1 MSFRSALFALST
13 VAAFAIPASGA
24 SAASQVLGL
33 VASNGAPTPLTCV
46 DGQCSAQF
54 STFCLQQNRP
64 APSRGDGYGVA
75 AGGSLT
81 LVVRN
86 AAGQT
91 LRLPVDDALDIH
103 SLIGFTSVEISL
115 PAAKLAELGATAVAV
130 EVGPAVSLVPVAT
143 AGDPNPQTDDELAL
157 ATGPMRLAATPM
169 FESPGTASDAARIAT
184 VLINA
189 LPAKGSESADER
201 NGLWVAMLDNPA
213 LAGATPDGRDAAEQM
228 YEACKISVESHSAYS
243 MRNCLE
249 LRHADLLAET
259 NHKFWKDSVGY

>member
-1 MSFRSALFALST
+1 MSFRSALFILSAI
-13 VAAFAIPASGA
+13 AAVGMPASGA

-33 VASNGAPTPLTCV
+33 VASNGLPTPLTCV
-46 DGQCSAQF
+46 DGRCSAQF

-64 APSRGDGYGVA
+64 APSRGDDYAVA

-81 LVVRN
+81 LVARN

-91 LRLPVDDALDIH
+91 FRVPAGDGLQIH
-103 SLIGFTSVEISL
+103 SLIGFTSVDISL
-115 PAAKLAELGATAVAV
+115 PTAKLAELGATAVAV

-169 FESPGTASDAARIAT
+169 FEAPGTASDAARIAT

-189 LPAKGSESADER
+189 LPARGSESADAR

-213 LAGATPDGRDAAEQM
+213 LSGATATGRDAAEQM

-259 NHKFWKDSVGY
+259 NHKFWKDTVGY

>member
-1 MSFRSALFALST
+1 MSFRSALFALSA
-13 VAAFAIPASGA
+13 VAVVGMPTAGA

-64 APSRGDGYGVA
+64 APSRGDDYSVA

-81 LVVRN
+81 LVAKT

-91 LRLPVDDALDIH
+91 LRIPANDMLQIH

-115 PAAKLAELGATAVAV
+115 PKAKLAELGATDLAV
-130 EVGPAVSLVPVAT
+130 EVGPTVSLIPIAKS
-143 AGDPNPQTDDELAL
+143 GDPDPQTDDEVAL
-157 ATGPMRLAATPM
+157 ATGPMRLAATPI
-169 FESPGTASDAARIAT
+169 FEVPGTASDAARITT

-189 LPAKGSESADER
+189 LPPRGSENADVR
-201 NGLWVAMLDNPA
+201 NRLWVAMLDNPTVTA
-213 LAGATPDGRDAAEQM
+213 ATAEGREAAEHM
-228 YEACKISVESHSAYS
+228 YESCMISVESHSAYS
-243 MRNCLE
+243 LRNCLE

-259 NHKFWKDSVGY
+259 NHKFWKDNVGY

>member
-1 MSFRSALFALST
+1 MSFRSALFILSAI
-13 VAAFAIPASGA
+13 AAVGMPASGA

-33 VASNGAPTPLTCV
+33 VASNGLPTPLTCV
-46 DGQCSAQF
+46 DGRCSAQF

-64 APSRGDGYGVA
+64 APSRGDDYAVA

-81 LVVRN
+81 LVARN

-91 LRLPVDDALDIH
+91 FRVPARDGLQIH
-103 SLIGFTSVEISL
+103 SLIGFTSVDISL
-115 PAAKLAELGATAVAV
+115 PTAKLAELGATAVAV

-169 FESPGTASDAARIAT
+169 FEAPGTASDAARIAT

-189 LPAKGSESADER
+189 LPASGSESADAR

-213 LAGATPDGRDAAEQM
+213 LSGATATGRDAAEQM

-259 NHKFWKDSVGY
+259 NHKFWKDTVGY

>member
-1 MSFRSALFALST
+1 MSFRSALFALS
-13 VAAFAIPASGA
+13 AIAVVGMPTAGA

-33 VASNGAPTPLTCV
+33 VASNGAPTPLTCI

-64 APSRGDGYGVA
+64 APSRGDDYAVA
-75 AGGSLT
+75 AGGNLT
-81 LVVRN
+81 LVARN
-86 AAGQT
+86 TAGHT
-91 LRLPVDDALDIH
+91 VRLPANDMLQIH

-115 PAAKLAELGATAVAV
+115 PKAKLAELGVTDLAV
-130 EVGPAVSLVPVAT
+130 EVAPTTSLVPIVT
-143 AGDPNPQTDDELAL
+143 AGDPNPQTEDEIVL

-169 FESPGTASDAARIAT
+169 FESPGTASDAARITT

-189 LPAKGSESADER
+189 LPPTGAESADAR

-213 LAGATPDGRDAAEQM
+213 MTSATAGGREAAEQM
-228 YEACKISVESHSAYS
+228 YEACKISVDSHSAYS
-243 MRNCLE
+243 LRNCLE

-259 NHKFWKDSVGY
+259 NHKFWKDNVGY

>member
-1 MSFRSALFALST
+1 MSFRSALFALSAIAT
-13 VAAFAIPASGA
+13 IAIPVSGA

-33 VASNGAPTPLTCV
+33 VASNGTPTPLNCA

-54 STFCLQQNRP
+54 STFCLQQSRP

-81 LVVRN
+81 LIARN

-91 LRLPVDDALDIH
+91 LRLPANDALEIH

-115 PAAKLAELGATAVAV
+115 PKAKLVELGATAVAV
-130 EVGPAVSLVPVAT
+130 EVGPAVSLVPIAT
-143 AGDPNPQTDDELAL
+143 ADDPNPQTDDELAL
-157 ATGPMRLAATPM
+157 ATGPMRLAGAPL
-169 FESPGTASDAARIAT
+169 FELPGTTSDAARIAT

-189 LPAKGSESADER
+189 LPPGRAESAQDR
-201 NGLWVAMLDNPA
+201 NGLWVAMRDDPA
-213 LAGATPDGRDAAEQM
+213 VTGATAGGRDAAEQM
-228 YEACKISVESHSAYS
+228 YEACKIAVESRSAYS

-259 NHKFWKDSVGY
+259 NHQFWKDTVGY